1 MEQSNPNYTEYNGCI
16 STTTPSQYFS
26 KSFLDDPIFGLIPEG
41 FDVCYNL
48 FDIPEAIHIEF
59 YLYDSTVPLMRK
71 KDDIAST
78 ISIYFEKPYR
88 WSYGWIPFYNNTLHI
103 PELYT
108 NSDFEGYDMTGGG
121 LGTFMILCAMAYS
134 KSKNLHMATLHDAS
148 AGYRKDY
155 NIYEK
160 LGFNYI
166 NSDGHDMTG
175 NVNEIYSKTSDF
187 IMHKGDKFRKK
198 LDELTEYFDDEEW
211 TGNDMEMDGGYRRH
225 NRNRGHNKYKQKNK
239 HKYTKKNRRK
249 QKGGTEP
256 IYKYMKKG
264 TYDYDKIKE
273 LLEAGANPNIVIPNH
288 RGTTPLT
295 KSVYYEDTKLFD
307 LLMEYGA
314 NPFITDDLNVNT
326 YDSVRF
332 MERVVGNKDPE
343 FYEKIKDNIPHY
355 EKVILEY
362 KEKNI
367 PKTIKEYMKKNTYDY
382 DKIKELLE
390 AGADPDIIIYK
401 GMTALPTALFYDD
414 DHKLFD
420 LLIEYGADPFLKDD
434 AGNSTLDYIQAAL
447 NGLFKPTSNIS
458 KNTHMFMEKI
468 KEKMKPKEDAATYM
482 QSRYRGKLTRK
493 RDYLSRYSSYKPWKG
508 TTAIDYYL
516 YTDEDIFNY
525 LRQDDNNFVLKLPST
540 KEEKYEAWNVND
552 ILTSL
557 KLPNTP
563 EPLMFYECL
572 TAEHTIR
579 SDNVSTDSKFMKIGG
594 SQFIVKFPDWLYS
607 YFIYNTTAKANRR
620 TSAPRLPEPRIYTL
634 KKYKEIFGL
643 VSNKIYD
650 YHANMVS
657 GDHCNYPKP
666 VWTYELVVENEED
679 YIYDF
684 LTYLDQ
690 QVYDESSA

>member
-1 MEQSNPNYTEYNGCI
+1 MEQYTNQNYGTVYNGCI

-26 KSFLDDPIFGLIPEG
+26 KSFLDDHIFGLIPEG

-48 FDIPEAIHIEF
+48 IDIVEAIHIEF
-59 YLYDSTVPLMRK
+59 YLYDSTVPLIGK

-78 ISIYFEKPYR
+78 ISIFFEKPYR
-88 WSYGWIPFYNNTLHI
+88 WSYGWTPLYNNTLHI

-134 KSKNLHMATLHDAS
+134 KSKNLHMATLYDAS

-155 NIYEK
+155 NIYKK

-166 NSDGHDMTG
+166 NSEGHDMTG

-187 IMHKGDKFRKK
+187 IMHKGDKFKKK
-198 LDELTEYFDDEEW
+198 LDELTKYFDDEEW
-211 TGNDMEMDGGYRRH
+211 TGDDMEMDGGYRRYNK
-225 NRNRGHNKYKQKNK
+225 NRRHNKYKQKFK
-239 HKYTKKNRRK
+239 RKYTKKNKRK

-256 IYKYMKKG
+256 IYKYMKKD

-273 LLEAGANPNIVIPNH
+273 LLEAGANPNIVVPNN

-295 KSVYYEDTKLFD
+295 ISVFYEDSKLFD

-314 NPFITDDLNVNT
+314 NPFLNDDLGSNT

-332 MERVVGNKDPE
+332 MERIVETKDPE

-362 KEKNI
+362 K
-367 PKTIKEYMKKNTYDY
+367 
-382 DKIKELLE
+382 
-390 AGADPDIIIYK
+390 
-401 GMTALPTALFYDD
+401 
-414 DHKLFD
+414 
-420 LLIEYGADPFLKDD
+420 
-434 AGNSTLDYIQAAL
+434 
-447 NGLFKPTSNIS
+447 
-458 KNTHMFMEKI
+458 EKI

-493 RDYLSRYSSYKPWKG
+493 RNYLSRYSSYKPWKG
-508 TTAIDYYL
+508 TVAIDYYL

-552 ILTSL
+552 ILTSI

-572 TAEHTIR
+572 TAEHTLR

-607 YFIYNTTAKANRR
+607 YFIYNTTANANRR
-620 TSAPRLPEPRIYTL
+620 TSAPRLPEPRIYRL

-650 YHANMVS
+650 YHENMVS